1 MYNIKHGY
9 GCGIKATLLT
19 ASGEVCDLRR
29 ARYKGAVL
37 VLPNGSTIPCAD
49 VSVDDITNTMYVR
62 LLGDRELTTIGRYGI
77 LFNVKLANGVMYS
90 SPIVMFADVQDDAE
104 MEYRELNIS
113 IAVTVTYL
121 PANVAYT
128 GASPKISPN
137 GTWLVYNDEL
147 NAYED
152 TGEPA
157 SYAGVAGYI
166 QELHEQIEERT
177 TTTYITEAVD
187 VDWKTVGKNAEG
199 KLCVIGGDTQVADF
213 IEGYLLANG
222 YAKLSELAKIFASI
236 EWIEGKKYITDA
248 DIPSLVSAFTN
259 DKGYITLDAIAPY
272 AKKATT
278 LGGYGI
284 TNAYTKEETESRFFA
299 FTKIDNETIK
309 RNEDGFMYVDFSN
322 VPTSIFDGL
331 PIDNQTLQWQETE
344 NGKILVAVGG
354 GGGGGVA
361 DSVAWANVYGK
372 PTWIT
377 NAKPTYNYSEIQ
389 GTPDLSGYALASAI
403 PTNNNQLTNGAGYI
417 TAEDTVANANKL
429 GGYLPTTYM
438 RASGQYTDSLNDLTS
453 LGIYRMAGTI
463 TDGPSGA
470 GGYGNLMVI
479 RSNSWDTLSQLYFN
493 ANNHR
498 IFVRSGTNSNLPSRS
513 WETIAFTSDIPSLT
527 GYATQ
532 TFVNTAVNGAKEWVE
547 EQQYLTEITSGMIE
561 SVLGYQP
568 YDGDTNSKGFLT
580 ASALNGYA
588 TQSWVNTALA
598 GYLPLSGGVIAGRLQ
613 VGADDNSRY
622 NFISTVR
629 LNHAA
634 VVSNNDEGA
643 YFNFSSYSDG
653 VLSTKKMIELGVND
667 FRYSNDG
674 GKTFNKIL
682 HSGNIN
688 SYNAGSAT
696 KLATPRTIWG
706 QSFDG
711 TGNVTGDMS
720 GVGKF
725 SANDNGYLT
734 DISNG
739 DIAISLPVR
748 ETGGW
753 TRGFTY
759 KHLSNEAAF
768 GNLAGVFGEGTTLS
782 YYFYGGGYGTG
793 SHAMRLYDAS
803 QNYKA
808 VFNGNVTAPTFTG
821 NLVGNADSANK
832 LATSRK
838 IWGQSFDGTG
848 DMSGDL
854 SLYPQTQGLNV
865 SSGVLRFHS
874 ASNAITGPS
883 IKGVQAPVGYGA
895 KNLVFYQHNTGG
907 YTEYEAMRLTYDGN
921 LVIGGTTANAK
932 LHVYGNLLTEG
943 GITMYS
949 QRSLKNILSYE
960 GLSLEQLSVIKPIK
974 FTWKDGRDNRYH
986 VGGVADDVATV
997 VPEVVYSADD
1007 FLTMDYGNAGFYVA
1021 ASLIKPVLDHEQR
1034 IKILEQENKAL
1045 REEINQLRQSA

>member
-157 SYAGVAGYI
+157 SYAGVAGNI

-309 RNEDGFMYVDFSN
+309 RNEDGFMCVDFSN

-331 PIDNQTLQWQETE
+331 PIDNETIYWD
-344 NGKILVAVGG
+344 NGVLKAMGG

-377 NAKPTYNYSEIQ
+377 NTKPTYNYSEIQ
-389 GTPDLSGYALASAI
+389 GTPDLSVYALASSLANYALKTSI

-417 TAEDTVANANKL
+417 TASA
-429 GGYLPTTYM
+429 
-438 RASGQYTDSLNDLTS
+438 LN
-453 LGIYRMAGTI
+453 
-463 TDGPSGA
+463 
-470 GGYGNLMVI
+470 
-479 RSNSWDTLSQLYFN
+479 
-493 ANNHR
+493 
-498 IFVRSGTNSNLPSRS
+498 
-513 WETIAFTSDIPSLT
+513 

-532 TFVNTAVNGAKEWVE
+532 TFVNTA
-547 EQQYLTEITSGMIE
+547 
-561 SVLGYQP
+561 
-568 YDGDTNSKGFLT
+568 
-580 ASALNGYA
+580 
-588 TQSWVNTALA
+588 LA
-598 GYLPLSGGVIAGRLQ
+598 GYLQKSNIHEYTFVWESANSKDLNGVYNAILSGGSFLNAPNELQYGALLTLPYRKVTGNQKQDFATQIYVPNGDYNGCAIYWRGALSNQWQAWRVLLDSSNYSNYALPITGGMIYGNGADLLGINRIDGNPAIVFYHNNTTMGRLGFDTSGDAVAQ
-613 VGADDNSRY
+613 VGGDY
-622 NFISTVR
+622 
-629 LNHAA
+629 
-634 VVSNNDEGA
+634 
-643 YFNFSSYSDG
+643 
-653 VLSTKKMIELGVND
+653 KKI
-667 FRYSNDG
+667 
-674 GKTFNKIL
+674 I

-711 TGNVTGDMS
+711 TGD
-720 GVGKF
+720 
-725 SANDNGYLT
+725 
-734 DISNG
+734 
-739 DIAISLPVR
+739 VR
-748 ETGGW
+748 
-753 TRGFTY
+753 
-759 KHLSNEAAF
+759 
-768 GNLAGVFGEGTTLS
+768 
-782 YYFYGGGYGTG
+782 
-793 SHAMRLYDAS
+793 
-803 QNYKA
+803 
-808 VFNGNVTAPTFTG
+808 
-821 NLVGNADSANK
+821 
-832 LATSRK
+832 
-838 IWGQSFDGTG
+838 
-848 DMSGDL
+848 GDL
-854 SLYPQTQGLNV
+854 SLYPQTQALNA

-874 ASNAITGPS
+874 DSTMLSGPS
-883 IKGVQAPVGYGA
+883 IQGVHAQQGYGA
-895 KNLVFYQHNTGG
+895 KHLVFYQHNTGG

-921 LVIGGTTANAK
+921 LVIGGTTASAK
-932 LHVYGNLLTEG
+932 LHVHGNLLTEG

-986 VGGVADDVATV
+986 VGGIADDMATV

-1034 IKILEQENKAL
+1034 IKQLEQENKAL
-1045 REEINQLRQSA
+1045 RKEINQLRQSA

>member
-90 SPIVMFADVQDDAE
+90 SPIIMFADVQGDAE

-157 SYAGVAGYI
+157 SYAGVAGNI

-331 PIDNQTLQWQETE
+331 PIDNETIYWD
-344 NGKILVAVGG
+344 NGVLKAMGG

-361 DSVAWANVYGK
+361 DSVAWANVTGK
-372 PTWIT
+372 PKWLQDAG

-389 GTPDLSGYALASAI
+389 GTPDLSEYALATAI

-417 TAEDTVANANKL
+417 T
-429 GGYLPTTYM
+429 
-438 RASGQYTDSLNDLTS
+438 S
-453 LGIYRMAGTI
+453 
-463 TDGPSGA
+463 
-470 GGYGNLMVI
+470 
-479 RSNSWDTLSQLYFN
+479 
-493 ANNHR
+493 
-498 IFVRSGTNSNLPSRS
+498 
-513 WETIAFTSDIPSLT
+513 
-527 GYATQ
+527 
-532 TFVNTAVNGAKEWVE
+532 
-547 EQQYLTEITSGMIE
+547 
-561 SVLGYQP
+561 
-568 YDGDTNSKGFLT
+568 
-580 ASALNGYA
+580 SALNGYA

-598 GYLPLSGGVIAGRLQ
+598 GYLPLSGGTLTDAL
-613 VGADDNSRY
+613 
-622 NFISTVR
+622 TVKGSGSPLTVHR
-629 LNHAA
+629 TQSLAS
-634 VVSNNDEGA
+634 VVKFVNT
-643 YFNFSSYSDG
+643 DG
-653 VLSTKKMIELGVND
+653 NLGWLGVD
-667 FRYSNDG
+667 ID
-674 GKTFNKIL
+674 KTAIFMESSGVIKKLL
-682 HSGNIN
+682 HSGNYSDYALPIKGGMIYGNGADLLGIN
-688 SYNAGSAT
+688 RIDGNPAIVFYHNNTTMGRLGFDTSGDAVAQVGGEYKKILHAGNYSNYALPKDGTAASAT

-711 TGNVTGDMS
+711 TGNVLANK
-720 GVGKF
+720 GVGLM
-725 SANDNGYLT
+725 ST
-734 DISNG
+734 
-739 DIAISLPVR
+739 
-748 ETGGW
+748 
-753 TRGFTY
+753 
-759 KHLSNEAAF
+759 
-768 GNLAGVFGEGTTLS
+768 
-782 YYFYGGGYGTG
+782 
-793 SHAMRLYDAS
+793 
-803 QNYKA
+803 QNYYGLSILPDTSVYGVRTFLTYDEGSTMGAYEISTSYTVGGLSIGVATGLEYNTTIIPSAASYTPVVVIKK
-808 VFNGNVTAPTFTG
+808 NGNVA
-821 NLVGNADSANK
+821 
-832 LATSRK
+832 
-838 IWGQSFDGTG
+838 
-848 DMSGDL
+848 
-854 SLYPQTQGLNV
+854 
-865 SSGVLRFHS
+865 
-874 ASNAITGPS
+874 
-883 IKGVQAPVGYGA
+883 
-895 KNLVFYQHNTGG
+895 
-907 YTEYEAMRLTYDGN
+907 
-921 LVIGGTTANAK
+921 IGGTTANAK

-997 VPEVVYSADD
+997 VPEVVYSTND

-1021 ASLIKPVLDHEQR
+1021 ASLIKPVIDHEQR

-1045 REEINQLRQSA
+1045 RDEINQLKQAA

>member
-157 SYAGVAGYI
+157 SYAGVAGNI

-309 RNEDGFMYVDFSN
+309 RNEDGFMCVDFSN

-331 PIDNQTLQWQETE
+331 PIDNETIYWD
-344 NGKILVAVGG
+344 NGVLKAMGG

-377 NAKPTYNYSEIQ
+377 NTKPTYNYSEIQ
-389 GTPDLSGYALASAI
+389 GTPDLSVYALASAI

-417 TAEDTVANANKL
+417 T
-429 GGYLPTTYM
+429 
-438 RASGQYTDSLNDLTS
+438 S
-453 LGIYRMAGTI
+453 
-463 TDGPSGA
+463 
-470 GGYGNLMVI
+470 
-479 RSNSWDTLSQLYFN
+479 
-493 ANNHR
+493 
-498 IFVRSGTNSNLPSRS
+498 
-513 WETIAFTSDIPSLT
+513 
-527 GYATQ
+527 
-532 TFVNTAVNGAKEWVE
+532 
-547 EQQYLTEITSGMIE
+547 
-561 SVLGYQP
+561 
-568 YDGDTNSKGFLT
+568 
-580 ASALNGYA
+580 SALNGYA
-588 TQSWVNTALA
+588 TQSWVNTALS
-598 GYLPLSGGVIAGRLQ
+598 GYFITSNFTKANIKTTLGISDWALASSLEWGAINSKPTNIDGFGMVEYLTNLNNATLNKFFRSSFQASNRPAYNYAVGFTLGNGSISANYAAQLAIDYYGGVHTRYKASTEWSEWVELAPLSSIPTKLSQLTDDVVAGKYLLVGG
-613 VGADDNSRY
+613 
-622 NFISTVR
+622 T
-629 LNHAA
+629 AA
-634 VVSNNDEGA
+634 
-643 YFNFSSYSDG
+643 
-653 VLSTKKMIELGVND
+653 
-667 FRYSNDG
+667 
-674 GKTFNKIL
+674 
-682 HSGNIN
+682 
-688 SYNAGSAT
+688 SAN

-711 TGNVTGDMS
+711 TGNV
-720 GVGKF
+720 
-725 SANDNGYLT
+725 
-734 DISNG
+734 
-739 DIAISLPVR
+739 
-748 ETGGW
+748 
-753 TRGFTY
+753 
-759 KHLSNEAAF
+759 
-768 GNLAGVFGEGTTLS
+768 AGT
-782 YYFYGGGYGTG
+782 
-793 SHAMRLYDAS
+793 
-803 QNYKA
+803 
-808 VFNGNVTAPTFTG
+808 
-821 NLVGNADSANK
+821 
-832 LATSRK
+832 
-838 IWGQSFDGTG
+838 
-848 DMSGDL
+848 L
-854 SLYPQTQGLNV
+854 SLYPQTQALNA
-865 SSGVLRFHS
+865 SSGALRFHS
-874 ASNAITGPS
+874 DSTLLSGPS
-883 IKGVQAPVGYGA
+883 IQGVHAQMGYGA
-895 KNLVFYQHNTGG
+895 KHLVFYQHNTGG
-907 YTEYEAMRLTYDGN
+907 YTEYEAMRLTYDGKLGIGTDAPESKLHVNGTFRITGSEGMRVVNNGYDLRFIISSTSANRGIWDNNNNAWLIYRGLDTNVVFPSGN
-921 LVIGGTTANAK
+921 LVIGGTTAIAN
-932 LHVYGNLLTEG
+932 VRMSMYGNAILQHDTNPFVALKKGSDSPYYVQVVSAGLKLGQGSAKSMLIDANGNVTTAG

-949 QRSLKNILSYE
+949 QKSLKNILSYE

-986 VGGVADDVATV
+986 VGGVADDMATV
-997 VPEVVYSADD
+997 VPEVVYSAND

-1021 ASLIKPVLDHEQR
+1021 ASLIKPVIYCHNKVEEHEKDIDYLKR
-1034 IKILEQENKAL
+1034 ENVAIKKENKAL
-1045 REEINQLRQSA
+1045 RDEINQLKQAS

>member
-90 SPIVMFADVQDDAE
+90 SPIIMFADVQGDAE

-157 SYAGVAGYI
+157 SYAGVAGNI

-331 PIDNQTLQWQETE
+331 PIDNETIYWD
-344 NGKILVAVGG
+344 NGVLKAMGG

-361 DSVAWANVYGK
+361 DSVAWANVTGK
-372 PTWIT
+372 PKWLQDAG

-389 GTPDLSGYALASAI
+389 GTPDLSEYALATAI

-417 TAEDTVANANKL
+417 T
-429 GGYLPTTYM
+429 
-438 RASGQYTDSLNDLTS
+438 S
-453 LGIYRMAGTI
+453 
-463 TDGPSGA
+463 
-470 GGYGNLMVI
+470 
-479 RSNSWDTLSQLYFN
+479 
-493 ANNHR
+493 
-498 IFVRSGTNSNLPSRS
+498 
-513 WETIAFTSDIPSLT
+513 
-527 GYATQ
+527 
-532 TFVNTAVNGAKEWVE
+532 
-547 EQQYLTEITSGMIE
+547 
-561 SVLGYQP
+561 
-568 YDGDTNSKGFLT
+568 
-580 ASALNGYA
+580 SALNGYA

-598 GYLPLSGGVIAGRLQ
+598 GYLPLSGGTLTDAL
-613 VGADDNSRY
+613 
-622 NFISTVR
+622 TVKGSGSPLTVHR
-629 LNHAA
+629 TQSLAS
-634 VVSNNDEGA
+634 VVKFVNT
-643 YFNFSSYSDG
+643 DG
-653 VLSTKKMIELGVND
+653 NLGWLGVD
-667 FRYSNDG
+667 ID
-674 GKTFNKIL
+674 KTAIFMEASGVIKKLL
-682 HSGNIN
+682 HSGNYSDYALPIKGGMIYGNGADLLGIN
-688 SYNAGSAT
+688 RIDGNPAIVFYHNNTTMGRLGFDTSGDAVAQVGGEYKKILHAGNYSNYALPKDGTAASAT

-711 TGNVTGDMS
+711 TGNVLANK
-720 GVGKF
+720 GVGLM
-725 SANDNGYLT
+725 ST
-734 DISNG
+734 
-739 DIAISLPVR
+739 
-748 ETGGW
+748 
-753 TRGFTY
+753 
-759 KHLSNEAAF
+759 
-768 GNLAGVFGEGTTLS
+768 
-782 YYFYGGGYGTG
+782 
-793 SHAMRLYDAS
+793 
-803 QNYKA
+803 QNYYGLSILPDTSVYGVRTFLTYDEGSTMGAYEISTSYTVGGLSIGVATGLEYNTTIIPSAASYTPVVVIKK
-808 VFNGNVTAPTFTG
+808 NGNVA
-821 NLVGNADSANK
+821 
-832 LATSRK
+832 
-838 IWGQSFDGTG
+838 
-848 DMSGDL
+848 
-854 SLYPQTQGLNV
+854 
-865 SSGVLRFHS
+865 
-874 ASNAITGPS
+874 
-883 IKGVQAPVGYGA
+883 
-895 KNLVFYQHNTGG
+895 
-907 YTEYEAMRLTYDGN
+907 
-921 LVIGGTTANAK
+921 IGGTTANAK

-997 VPEVVYSADD
+997 VPEVVYSTND

-1021 ASLIKPVLDHEQR
+1021 ASLIKPVIDHEQR

-1045 REEINQLRQSA
+1045 RDEINQLKQAA

>member
-331 PIDNQTLQWQETE
+331 PIDNETIYWD
-344 NGKILVAVGG
+344 NGVLKAMGG

-361 DSVAWANVYGK
+361 DSVAWANVVDK

-377 NAKPTYNYSEIQ
+377 STKPTYNYSEIQ
-389 GTPDLSGYALASAI
+389 GTPDLSVYFLASNFTKANIKTTLGISDWALANTKPAYTASEV
-403 PTNNNQLTNGAGYI
+403 GALGVND
-417 TAEDTVANANKL
+417 TAADASKL

-453 LGIYRMAGTI
+453 LGIYRMGDII

-493 ANNHR
+493 ANNRR
-498 IFVRSGTNSNLPSRS
+498 IFVRSGTNSNLPSKS
-513 WETIAFTSDIPSLT
+513 WDTIAFTSDIPSLT
-527 GYATQ
+527 GYATE

-598 GYLPLSGGVIAGRLQ
+598 GYLPLSGGTVNGSITATSFIGNLTGDTAKIGTLQ
-613 VGADDNSRY
+613 IITNEVNGAN
-622 NFISTVR
+622 
-629 LNHAA
+629 
-634 VVSNNDEGA
+634 
-643 YFNFSSYSDG
+643 
-653 VLSTKKMIELGVND
+653 
-667 FRYSNDG
+667 
-674 GKTFNKIL
+674 
-682 HSGNIN
+682 
-688 SYNAGSAT
+688 
-696 KLATPRTIWG
+696 
-706 QSFDG
+706 G
-711 TGNVTGDMS
+711 TGNAHINYSSTGKVTI
-720 GVGKF
+720 
-725 SANDNGYLT
+725 AN
-734 DISNG
+734 
-739 DIAISLPVR
+739 
-748 ETGGW
+748 
-753 TRGFTY
+753 
-759 KHLSNEAAF
+759 
-768 GNLAGVFGEGTTLS
+768 
-782 YYFYGGGYGTG
+782 GGG
-793 SHAMRLYDAS
+793 
-803 QNYKA
+803 
-808 VFNGNVTAPTFTG
+808 NVA
-821 NLVGNADSANK
+821 
-832 LATSRK
+832 
-838 IWGQSFDGTG
+838 
-848 DMSGDL
+848 
-854 SLYPQTQGLNV
+854 
-865 SSGVLRFHS
+865 
-874 ASNAITGPS
+874 
-883 IKGVQAPVGYGA
+883 
-895 KNLVFYQHNTGG
+895 
-907 YTEYEAMRLTYDGN
+907 
-921 LVIGGTTANAK
+921 IGGTTASEK
-932 LHVYGNLLTEG
+932 LHVHGNLLTEG

-986 VGGVADDVATV
+986 VGGVADDMATV
-997 VPEVVYSADD
+997 VPEVVYSTND

-1034 IKILEQENKAL
+1034 IQILEQENKAL